1 MTNLKRI
8 FKAGSISFWRNS
20 AVAVA
25 SIFVLTVT
33 LLVIGSLMLGSAF
46 LNSTLDNLKERVD
59 ISVTFKTDV
68 PEQQVLEL
76 QADLELLPEV
86 KEVVYISRDQELA
99 DFRSRHQDNA
109 LLIQSLEEV
118 GNPFG
123 ARLSVL
129 ATDPAQY
136 DSISRFLQN
145 YDSGSSLATGGI
157 IDQISFKKDI
167 IDKLLAII
175 DTSHTVGFAVAA
187 VLVCLSILVTF
198 NTISLTIYISREEIS
213 VMRLVGADNPYIRGP
228 FIVEGV
234 IAGTI
239 ASFIAVILLYPSVL
253 WVRGVTS
260 GVYGGIDLVSYY
272 ISNFAQIFI
281 LLLIS
286 GIILGVV
293 SSFLAIGR
301 YLKV

>member
-46 LNSTLDNLKERVD
+46 LNSSLSDLKERVD
-59 ISVTFKTDV
+59 ISVTFKLDAS
-68 PEQQVLEL
+68 EGEVLAL
-76 QADLELLPEV
+76 QKDLEILPEV
-86 KEVVYISRDQELA
+86 KEVEYISRDKELA
-99 DFRSRHQDNA
+99 DFKSRHQDNA

-145 YDSGSSLATGGI
+145 YDEQKTLSSTGI

-167 IDKLLAII
+167 IDKLLALI
-175 DTSHTVGFAVAA
+175 DTSQTVGFAVAI
-187 VLVCLSILVTF
+187 VLICLSILDF
-198 NTISLTIYISREEIS
+198 QHL
-213 VMRLVGADNPYIRGP
+213 
-228 FIVEGV
+228 FH
-234 IAGTI
+234 
-239 ASFIAVILLYPSVL
+239 YPP
-253 WVRGVTS
+253 
-260 GVYGGIDLVSYY
+260 
-272 ISNFAQIFI
+272 
-281 LLLIS
+281 
-286 GIILGVV
+286 
-293 SSFLAIGR
+293 
-301 YLKV
+301 